1 MRALNT
7 NRHLM
12 LIEGIDYMITLTWAC
27 SRHGNDRILNKCIWD
42 DTKAAARQ
50 IPNCIRKTKKNVL
63 WNVGICPIAEI
74 LWKKNSFP
82 TQNLTKIGKSAA
94 ELWLKPILKTAAA
107 VEFEKNFHTWLSGCH
122 RVPNALLCTIF
133 HQNRWFFVG
142 IWRWRFNYWQ

>member
-27 SRHGNDRILNKCIWD
+27 SRHGNDRILNKCIGD

-50 IPNCIRKTKKNVL
+50 IPNCIRKTKKRSVERGYL
-63 WNVGICPIAEI
+63 SHCWNSM
-74 LWKKNSFP
+74 KKNSFP

-94 ELWLKPILKTAAA
+94 ELWLKTILKTAAA
-107 VEFEKNFHTWLSGCH
+107 VEFEKKFSYLVIWLSSSSK
-122 RVPNALLCTIF
+122 RTIVYHISSKSMIF
-133 HQNRWFFVG
+133 CWDMAMA
-142 IWRWRFNYWQ
+142 I